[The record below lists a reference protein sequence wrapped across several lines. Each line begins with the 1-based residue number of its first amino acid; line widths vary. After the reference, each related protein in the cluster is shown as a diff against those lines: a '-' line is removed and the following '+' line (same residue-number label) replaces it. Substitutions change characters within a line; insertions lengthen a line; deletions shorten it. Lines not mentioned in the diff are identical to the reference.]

1 MQPGEETG
9 MNSKQQILGL
19 FAQEDY
25 HELDIHYDAES
36 RALWCYLWPATRPC
50 CTPELLAEVQHLL
63 HAVEQHTKYESDI
76 ATRVALRYL
85 IIASRVPGVFNLGG
99 DLSLFLKLIRS
110 GERERLLHYAK
121 SSIDIVQASHRLPI
135 TTIALVQGDALGG
148 GFEGALTSRVLV
160 AERQAR
166 MGLPDVLFNLFPISA
181 YSLLARRL
189 GPAHA
194 ERMILSGRMYT
205 AEELYDMGVV
215 DVLAENGEGEKAVGD
230 YIKKQ
235 NRANNTYQAVHKIR
249 QFHDPISYDELMHIA
264 TVWVDTALQMSERD
278 LRVMDRLA
286 QSQEKLVVFKPP
298 AQAEQLA

>member
-1 MQPGEETG
+1 MHGF
-9 MNSKQQILGL
+9 L
-19 FAQEDY
+19 AQEEY
-25 HELDIHYDAES
+25 RELEIQYDVEL
-36 RALWCYLWPATRPC
+36 RALWCHMWPAARPC
-50 CTPELLAEVQHLL
+50 CTPELLAEVQRLL
-63 HAVEQHTKYESDI
+63 YAVEQYAKHESDN
-76 ATRVALRYL
+76 AARDTLRYL

-110 GERERLLHYAK
+110 GNREHLLHYAK
-121 SSIDIVQASHRLPI
+121 SSIDIVHASHHLPI

-215 DVLAENGEGEKAVGD
+215 DVLAENGEGEQAVGT

-235 NRANNTYQAVHKIR
+235 NRANNTYQAIHKIR
-249 QFHDPISYDELMHIA
+249 QFYDPISYDELMHIA
-264 TVWVDTALQMSERD
+264 AVWVDTALQMNERD
-278 LRVMDRLA
+278 LRVMERLA
-286 QSQEKLVVFKPP
+286 QSQEKLVVLKPP
-298 AQAEQLA
+298 AQTKQLA